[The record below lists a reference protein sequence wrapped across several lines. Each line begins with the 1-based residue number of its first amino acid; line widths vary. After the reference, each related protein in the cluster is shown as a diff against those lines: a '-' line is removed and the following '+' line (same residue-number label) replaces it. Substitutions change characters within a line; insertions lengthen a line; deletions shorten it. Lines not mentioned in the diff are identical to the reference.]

1 MSKIKTFLFKVITPM
16 YDHTQNPKFFKEV
29 ADPESIDAE
38 LNAFLSEHDVRYV
51 RVTPIISRHGEG
63 SAYDEVYVM
72 YTILYEDEAPDK
84 SRKHLDTVENIGRS
98 VVQGSPVAREA
109 EEILSDKLSVFPF
122 CLEETTSV
130 PVK

>member
-16 YDHTQNPKFFKEV
+16 YDHTQNPKFFKQV

-38 LNAFLSEHDVRYV
+38 LNAFLSEHAVRYV
-51 RVTPIISRHGEG
+51 RVTPITSRHGEG

-72 YTILYEDEAPDK
+72 YTILYEDEVP
-84 SRKHLDTVENIGRS
+84 SRSPKPLGIAKDVCRS
-98 VVQGSPVAREA
+98 IELESPVAREA

-122 CLEETTSV
+122 CLEEAASV